1 MKKLNKLDGLRDYLT
16 FAVNA
21 RGAGHLVHTLEASA
35 TDTTGGVDE
44 AQAWSNAL
52 GAGFLRIDP
61 IINEEVCRRDVASS
75 SDSILTM
82 IRSSAYGLICMSA
95 GGPRHNRDAAA
106 SEAYARD

>member
-1 MKKLNKLDGLRDYLT
+1 MKKLNKLDGLHDYLT

-61 IINEEVCRRDVASS
+61 IINEEVCRLNVASA
-75 SDSILTM
+75 SDSNHN
-82 IRSSAYGLICMSA
+82 YPLICILAHLHVYRWPSTQQRR
-95 GGPRHNRDAAA
+95 GCF
-106 SEAYARD
+106 